1 MRSAAMKSKEESG
14 PGTGVQAAIEQVLS
28 TERRAVGAL
37 DAAREEARQSVAAAA
52 EQAARIAQRARQRI
66 GAMHERGA
74 RSLASAIAAIE
85 RSAMLDAGELQC
97 DEARLG
103 RLVERVAT
111 GLLRDEHG
119 R

>member
-1 MRSAAMKSKEESG
+1 MKSREEAGSG
-14 PGTGVQAAIEQVLS
+14 TEVQAAIEQVLS
-28 TERRAVGAL
+28 TERRAAGAL

-66 GAMHERGA
+66 GAMHERCA
-74 RSLASAIAAIE
+74 HHLAAAIGAIE
-85 RSAMLDAGELQC
+85 RSSLADATELQC

-111 GLLRDEHG
+111 GLIRDEHD